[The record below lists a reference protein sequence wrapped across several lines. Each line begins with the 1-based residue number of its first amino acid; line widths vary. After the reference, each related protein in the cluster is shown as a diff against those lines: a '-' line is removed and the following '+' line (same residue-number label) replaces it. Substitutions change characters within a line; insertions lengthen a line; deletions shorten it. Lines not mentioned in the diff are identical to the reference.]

1 MVNTEIRL
9 IVFLAVE
16 DGESKYSQQERD
28 LEFTVAHISSSLL
41 KNSYLNW
48 RKQVKLL
55 GHSGMT

>member
-41 KNSYLNW
+41 KNSYLN
-48 RKQVKLL
+48 
-55 GHSGMT
+55 